1 MSLVQLLFY
10 AMAIIVIGSA
20 LFVATTKNLVR
31 SIFMFFVTLFALAG
45 LYVLSLADF
54 VAITQVVIY
63 VGGILV
69 LILFAFMLSGKET
82 LDILQQQKSK
92 LFDLGKVP
100 AVLLSV
106 LFFVVM
112 LNTIGKID
120 TNNLNWIKE
129 AIGTKNVIMPN
140 DLVTDNIGVNLMTRY
155 LLPFE
160 AISILLMVALVGAA
174 FCFSSKSRFSAA
186 SSGVISANS

>member
-1 MSLVQLLFY
+1 MSLVQVLFY
-10 AMAIIVIGSA
+10 VMSFIVVASAIY
-20 LFVATTKNLVR
+20 VAATRNLVR

-45 LYVLSLADF
+45 LYVLALADF

-82 LDILQQQKSK
+82 LNIIAQQRKQFISISK
-92 LFDLGKVP
+92 LPALLLAGLFLVLIVNVIVKADL
-100 AVLLSV
+100 
-106 LFFVVM
+106 
-112 LNTIGKID
+112 
-120 TNNLNWIKE
+120 NNLPWIKS
-129 AIGTKNVIMPN
+129 AIAQKNVIEA
-140 DLVTDNIGVNLMTRY
+140 DADTTQNIGINLMTRY

-174 FCFSSKSRFSAA
+174 HLSRREAKP
-186 SSGVISANS
+186 

>member
-1 MSLVQLLFY
+1 MSIVQVLFY
-10 AMAIIVIGSA
+10 VMSFIVVGSA
-20 LFVATTKNLVR
+20 FFVAATKNLVR

-45 LYVLSLADF
+45 LYVLALADF

-82 LDILQQQKSK
+82 LTVLQQNTRLVTLSK
-92 LFDLGKVP
+92 LP
-100 AVLLSV
+100 AVILAL

-112 LNTIGKID
+112 VYTICKID
-120 TNNLNWIKE
+120 ANNFDWVKQSI
-129 AIGTKNVIMPN
+129 ATKNTIMPN
-140 DLVTDNIGVNLMTRY
+140 DLVTDNIGINLMTRY

-174 FCFSSKSRFSAA
+174 HLSRKEVKA
-186 SSGVISANS
+186 